1 MTQVV
6 SPPVQGQSSEP
17 ASRWELPDPV
27 APPDSGEVRDLFE
40 RVSSWLGMR
49 AAGWVILLV
58 AIISAIAGAVLAW
71 QEFRLIAL
79 LCGLLL
85 AVALLFTIGHPKF
98 EVQMGLDQLRVTVG
112 DDAGGYLDVKNV
124 APRRN
129 LPARVELPIGEQRAV
144 FDLPSLAPQG
154 AYHERFKIPTDK
166 RGVYIIGPANST
178 QGDPFA
184 LTGRQTNW
192 TGSYEFFV
200 HPRTVPLQGRLTG
213 FIHDL
218 EGHVTPQ
225 LAASDMSFQSL
236 REYAPGDDRRQVH
249 WKTTAHLGE
258 LMVRQYEQ
266 TLQSRVAIA
275 IDLSINSYLG
285 EADFEEA
292 ISVAASIAQQAIREQ
307 NPLAML
313 TNSEVLPAVSVPR
326 MLDEMSRLERTQ
338 SRGIMPLARFVRRV
352 EERASVVVLVTGA
365 ATKLED
371 LRRAC
376 AHFELDTRVIGIIVD
391 PQAKISVRN
400 IANQS
405 LAKVPNMQQ
414 LGRAMRQAMP

>member
-6 SPPVQGQSSEP
+6 PPPVQGQPSEP

-27 APPDSGEVRDLFE
+27 APPDSREIRDVFE
-40 RVSSWLGMR
+40 RVSSFLGMR
-49 AAGWVILLV
+49 LAGWVILIV
-58 AIISAIAGAVLAW
+58 AIVSAIAGAIFAW
-71 QEFRLIAL
+71 QELRLIGL

-98 EVQMGLDQLRVTVG
+98 EVQMGLDELRVTVG
-112 DDAGGYLDVKNV
+112 DDAGGQLHVKNV
-124 APRRN
+124 ATRRN
-129 LPARVELPIGEQRAV
+129 LPARVELPIGDERAV
-144 FDLPSLAPQG
+144 FDLPSLQPQG
-154 AYHERFKIPTDK
+154 EYHERFKIPTEK
-166 RGVYIIGPANST
+166 RGVYTIGPANST

-192 TGSYEFFV
+192 TVSYEFFV

-249 WKTTAHLGE
+249 WKTTAHLGQ

-266 TLQSRVAIA
+266 TLQSRVALA
-275 IDLSINSYLG
+275 IDLSTNSYLG
-285 EADFEEA
+285 EEDFEEA
-292 ISVAASIAQQAIREQ
+292 ISIAASIAQQAIREQ
-307 NPLAML
+307 NPFALL
-313 TNSEVLPAVSVPR
+313 TNSEILPAVSVPR
-326 MLDEMSRLERTQ
+326 MLDEMARLDRLPG
-338 SRGIMPLARFVRRV
+338 RGIIALSRFVRRV

-400 IANQS
+400 VANQS
-405 LAKVPNMQQ
+405 LAKVPRLEQ